1 MVQKNTLEELIQPTM
16 VDNELEAVSQANPF
30 MVQGKDGSESLA
42 GLLVHTDAIGGLSK
56 KNKKDEDKGSFIN
69 AIASA
74 NNELFIW
81 GTEELLQANELVL
94 IPTEKNV
101 DLLDEY
107 DFLKTFEGKPVLY
120 EVVLIHEDG
129 SISRTGSKITLPEVI
144 QAVQDSNSVAIQ
156 DGIDVESVDE
166 GLQTVVATDDDEV
179 VVSLDGESEDEI
191 PIEEPPVENVEEE
204 VIEEVPAEV
213 EPEVKQ
219 EETEPE
225 VEETSMTEED
235 TYDEDSFSDEDIVF
249 SNPEDIEDVVGY
261 HIYGDLGLEVDMNKF
276 YARFGGFTTSA
287 LPLLEPRPEK
297 NDEALNY
304 TIDQINLEIASINEE
319 LKNLRASNVARLRE
333 YYPNLMTKGLNQI
346 EDLFSYGTTDGQYA
360 LALKQLEESKQ
371 ARLSTVEN
379 ECAQQAGEKENAYS
393 KARDA
398 YIESET
404 TRLAREYDSL
414 HRPALE
420 AEKLALYDKKRS
432 EIEANAVTERH
443 ALDRKRQSEAQYS
456 ARQFEMK
463 VESMVSDQMS
473 EFLQQ
478 EHEVLRA
485 GEEKIGQFLLENRQF
500 EADRIKALQE
510 ELALNNKIEQL
521 TRTHTAEIQRLREDA
536 QARYAG
542 QNQRIMDNESRYEEK
557 LKNRDETIVRLN
569 ETVDNIIAKSKAELE
584 EANER
589 YRKDMDFKT
598 ETHQQE
604 VTRLMNQSQMWKED
618 AERQHTMNK
627 RAIFGIIALAIIA
640 CIAVGFIGYL
650 LGMKA
655 QADATV
661 PYNAQAMNQVV
672 DTVATTV
679 KQTFLM

>member
-129 SISRTGSKITLPEVI
+129 SITRTGSKITLPEVF

-156 DGIDVESVDE
+156 DGIDVEKVDE
-166 GLQTVVATDDDEV
+166 GLQTVGATDDDEV
-179 VVSLDGESEDEI
+179 VVALGGESEDEI
-191 PIEEPPVENVEEE
+191 PMEEPRVEEVEEE
-204 VIEEVPAEV
+204 GSEEVPADAES
-213 EPEVKQ
+213 EVKQ
-219 EETEPE
+219 EEKEPE
-225 VEETSMTEED
+225 MEETSMTEED
-235 TYDEDSFSDEDIVF
+235 TYDEDSFSDEDVVF

-297 NDEALNY
+297 NDEVLNY

-371 ARLSTVEN
+371 ARLSTVEG

-420 AEKLALYDKKRS
+420 AEKSALYDKKRS

-485 GEEKIGQFLLENRQF
+485 GEEKIRQFLLENRQF

-557 LKNRDETIVRLN
+557 LKNREETIVRLN

-627 RAIFGIIALAIIA
+627 RVIFGIIALAIIA

-661 PYNAQAMNQVV
+661 PYNAQALNQVV

>member
-30 MVQGKDGSESLA
+30 MVQGNDGSESLA

-156 DGIDVESVDE
+156 DGIDVEKVDE
-166 GLQTVVATDDDEV
+166 GLQTVGATEDDEV
-179 VVSLDGESEDEI
+179 VVSLGSESEDEI
-191 PIEEPPVENVEEE
+191 PMEEPPVEEVEEE
-204 VIEEVPAEV
+204 IIEEVPADA
-213 EPEVKQ
+213 EPEVKP

-235 TYDEDSFSDEDIVF
+235 TYDEDSFSDEDVVF

-276 YARFGGFTTSA
+276 YARFGGFTTSTV
-287 LPLLEPRPEK
+287 PLLEPRPEK
-297 NDEALNY
+297 KDEALNY
-304 TIDQINLEIASINEE
+304 TIDQINLEIMSMNEE
-319 LKNLRASNVARLRE
+319 LKHLRASNAVRLRE

-473 EFLQQ
+473 EYLEQ
-478 EHEVLRA
+478 EHEVLRK
-485 GEEKIGQFLLENRQF
+485 GEEKIRQFLLENRQF

-627 RAIFGIIALAIIA
+627 RVIFGIIALAIIA

-661 PYNAQAMNQVV
+661 PYNAQALNQVV

>member
-30 MVQGKDGSESLA
+30 MVQGNDGSESLA

-166 GLQTVVATDDDEV
+166 GLQTVGSTDDDEV
-179 VVSLDGESEDEI
+179 VVALGGESEDEI
-191 PIEEPPVENVEEE
+191 PMEEPPVEEIE
-204 VIEEVPAEV
+204 EEVPADA
-213 EPEVKQ
+213 EPEVEQ

-235 TYDEDSFSDEDIVF
+235 TYDEDSFSDEDVVF

-371 ARLSTVEN
+371 ARLSTVEG
-379 ECAQQAGEKENAYS
+379 ECAQQASEKENAYS

-420 AEKLALYDKKRS
+420 AEKSALYDKKRS

-485 GEEKIGQFLLENRQF
+485 GEEKIRQFLLENRQF

-627 RAIFGIIALAIIA
+627 RVIFGIIALAIIA

-661 PYNAQAMNQVV
+661 PYNAQALNQVV

>member
-16 VDNELEAVSQANPF
+16 VDNELEAVNQANPF

-166 GLQTVVATDDDEV
+166 GLQTVGATEDDEV

-191 PIEEPPVENVEEE
+191 PMEEPPVENVEEE

-213 EPEVKQ
+213 EPEVVS

-235 TYDEDSFSDEDIVF
+235 TYDEDSFSDEDVVF

-304 TIDQINLEIASINEE
+304 TIDQINLEITSINEE

-371 ARLSTVEN
+371 ARLSTVEG

-420 AEKLALYDKKRS
+420 AEKSALYDKKRS

-485 GEEKIGQFLLENRQF
+485 GEEKIRQFLLENRQF

-627 RAIFGIIALAIIA
+627 RVIFGIIALAIIA

-661 PYNAQAMNQVV
+661 PYNAQALNQVV

>member
-129 SISRTGSKITLPEVI
+129 SITRTGSKITLPEVI

-156 DGIDVESVDE
+156 DGIDVEKVDE
-166 GLQTVVATDDDEV
+166 GLQTVGATEDDEV

-191 PIEEPPVENVEEE
+191 PMEEPPVEDVEEE

-213 EPEVKQ
+213 EPEVVS
-219 EETEPE
+219 EEKEPE

-235 TYDEDSFSDEDIVF
+235 TYDEDSFSDEDVVF

-297 NDEALNY
+297 EDEALNY

-485 GEEKIGQFLLENRQF
+485 GEEKIRQFLLENRQF

-557 LKNRDETIVRLN
+557 LKNRDEMIVRLN

-627 RAIFGIIALAIIA
+627 RVIFGIIALAIIA

>member
-16 VDNELEAVSQANPF
+16 VDNELEAVNQANPF
-30 MVQGKDGSESLA
+30 MVQGNDGSESLA

-129 SISRTGSKITLPEVI
+129 SITRTGSKITLPEVI

-156 DGIDVESVDE
+156 DGIDVEKVDE
-166 GLQTVVATDDDEV
+166 GLQTVGSTDDDEV
-179 VVSLDGESEDEI
+179 VVSLSGESEDEI
-191 PIEEPPVENVEEE
+191 PMEEPPVEEIEEE
-204 VIEEVPAEV
+204 VTEEVLADV
-213 EPEVKQ
+213 ESEVKQ
-219 EETEPE
+219 EVEEE
-225 VEETSMTEED
+225 EEETSMTEED
-235 TYDEDSFSDEDIVF
+235 TYDEDSFSDEDVVF

-371 ARLSTVEN
+371 ARLSTVEG

-420 AEKLALYDKKRS
+420 AEKSALYDKKRS

-485 GEEKIGQFLLENRQF
+485 GEEKIRQFLLENRQF

-627 RAIFGIIALAIIA
+627 RVIFGIIALAIIA

-661 PYNAQAMNQVV
+661 PYNAQALNQVV

>member
-30 MVQGKDGSESLA
+30 MVQGIDGSESLA

-56 KNKKDEDKGSFIN
+56 KNKKEEDKGSFIN

-156 DGIDVESVDE
+156 DGIDVEKVDE
-166 GLQTVVATDDDEV
+166 GLQTVGATEDDEV
-179 VVSLDGESEDEI
+179 VVALGGESEDEI
-191 PIEEPPVENVEEE
+191 PMEEPPVEEVEEE
-204 VIEEVPAEV
+204 VTEEVPADA
-213 EPEVKQ
+213 EPEVKP

-235 TYDEDSFSDEDIVF
+235 TYDEDSFSDKDVVF
-249 SNPEDIEDVVGY
+249 SNPEDIEDVVGF

-276 YARFGGFTTSA
+276 YARFGGFTTSTV
-287 LPLLEPRPEK
+287 PLLEPRPEK
-297 NDEALNY
+297 EDEALNY
-304 TIDQINLEIASINEE
+304 TIDQINLEIMSMNEE
-319 LKNLRASNVARLRE
+319 LKHLRASNAVRLRE

-420 AEKLALYDKKRS
+420 AEKSALYDKKRS

-473 EFLQQ
+473 EYLEQ
-478 EHEVLRA
+478 EHEVLRK
-485 GEEKIGQFLLENRQF
+485 GEEKIRQFLLENRQF

-627 RAIFGIIALAIIA
+627 RVIFGIIALAIIA

-661 PYNAQAMNQVV
+661 PYNAQALNQVV

>member
-129 SISRTGSKITLPEVI
+129 SITRTGSKITLPEVF

-166 GLQTVVATDDDEV
+166 GLQTVGATEDDEV
-179 VVSLDGESEDEI
+179 VVSLGGDSEDEI
-191 PIEEPPVENVEEE
+191 PMEEPPVEDVEEE
-204 VIEEVPAEV
+204 VTEEVPADA
-213 EPEVKQ
+213 EPEVEQ

-235 TYDEDSFSDEDIVF
+235 TYDEDSFSDEDVVF

-371 ARLSTVEN
+371 ARLSTVEG

-420 AEKLALYDKKRS
+420 AEKSALYDKKRS

-485 GEEKIGQFLLENRQF
+485 GEEKIRQFLLENRQF

-627 RAIFGIIALAIIA
+627 RVIFGIIALAIIA

-661 PYNAQAMNQVV
+661 PYNTQALNQVV
-672 DTVATTV
+672 DTVATTM

>member
-16 VDNELEAVSQANPF
+16 VDNELEAVNQANPF
-30 MVQGKDGSESLA
+30 MVKGFDGSEKLA

-101 DLLDEY
+101 ELLDEY

-120 EVVLIHEDG
+120 EVVWINEDG
-129 SISRTGSKITLPEVI
+129 SITRTGSKITLPEVI
-144 QAVQDSNSVAIQ
+144 QAVEESDSVAIQ
-156 DGIDVESVDE
+156 DGNYVETVDE
-166 GLQTVVATDDDEV
+166 NLQTVGATDEDEV
-179 VVSLDGESEDEI
+179 VVALGESEDET
-191 PIEEPPVENVEEE
+191 PLEEPLVEE
-204 VIEEVPAEV
+204 VIEEVTEEVPADVESEV
-213 EPEVKQ
+213 EPEV
-219 EETEPE
+219 EPE
-225 VEETSMTEED
+225 EETSMTEED
-235 TYDEDSFSDEDIVF
+235 TYDEDSFSEEDVVF

-276 YARFGGFTTSA
+276 KARFGGFTTSS
-287 LPLLEPRPEK
+287 LPLLEQRPEK
-297 NDEALNY
+297 GDKDLDY
-304 TIDQINLEIASINEE
+304 TIHQINLEITSINEE

-333 YYPNLMTKGLNQI
+333 YYPKLMTTGLNQI

-371 ARLSTVEN
+371 ARLANVEG
-379 ECAQQAGEKENAYS
+379 ECAKQANEKENEYA

-398 YIESET
+398 YIESEKI
-404 TRLAREYDSL
+404 RLAREYDSL

-420 AEKLALYDKKRS
+420 AEKSSLYDKKRS

-443 ALDRKRQSEAQYS
+443 TLDRKRQSEAQYS
-456 ARQFEMK
+456 ARQFELK
-463 VESMVSDQMS
+463 VESMVSDQMA
-473 EFLQQ
+473 EFLEQ
-478 EHEVLRA
+478 EHEVLRQ
-485 GEEKIGQFLLENRQF
+485 GEEKIRQFLKENRQF
-500 EADRIKALQE
+500 EETRIKALQE

-542 QNQRIMDNESRYEEK
+542 QTQRLMDNELRYQEE
-557 LKNRDETIVRLN
+557 LKVRDETIVRLN
-569 ETVDNIIAKSKAELE
+569 ESVDNILAKSKAELE
-584 EANER
+584 EVNER
-589 YRKDMDFKT
+589 YRKDLAFKT
-598 ETHQQE
+598 ETHEQE
-604 VTRLMNQSQMWKED
+604 VTRLMNQSQMWKDD
-618 AERQHTMNK
+618 AERQHTTNK
-627 RAIFGIIALAIIA
+627 RVIFGIIALAIIA

-661 PYNAQAMNQVV
+661 PYNAQAMNQVM
-672 DTVATTV
+672 DTVATSV

>member
-30 MVQGKDGSESLA
+30 MVQGYDGSESLA

-129 SISRTGSKITLPEVI
+129 SITRTGSKITLPEVF

-166 GLQTVVATDDDEV
+166 GLQTVGATDDDEV
-179 VVSLDGESEDEI
+179 VVALGGESEDEI
-191 PIEEPPVENVEEE
+191 PMEEPPVEEVEEE
-204 VIEEVPAEV
+204 VTEEVPADA

-235 TYDEDSFSDEDIVF
+235 TYDEDSFSDEDVVF

-371 ARLSTVEN
+371 ARLSTVEG

-478 EHEVLRA
+478 EHEVLRK
-485 GEEKIGQFLLENRQF
+485 GEEKIRQFLLENRQF

-542 QNQRIMDNESRYEEK
+542 QNQRIMDNESRYEEE
-557 LKNRDETIVRLN
+557 LKSRNETIVRLN
-569 ETVDNIIAKSKAELE
+569 EKVDAILEKSKAELE
-584 EANER
+584 EVNER

-627 RAIFGIIALAIIA
+627 RVIFGIIALAIIA

-661 PYNAQAMNQVV
+661 PYNAQALNQVV

>member
-16 VDNELEAVSQANPF
+16 VDNELEAVNQANPF
-30 MVQGKDGSESLA
+30 MVQGNDGSESLA

-156 DGIDVESVDE
+156 DGIDVEKVDE
-166 GLQTVVATDDDEV
+166 GLQTVGATEDDEV
-179 VVSLDGESEDEI
+179 VVALGGESEDEI
-191 PIEEPPVENVEEE
+191 PMEEPPVEEVEEE
-204 VIEEVPAEV
+204 IIEEVPADA
-213 EPEVKQ
+213 EPEVKP
-219 EETEPE
+219 EEKEPE

-235 TYDEDSFSDEDIVF
+235 TYDEDSFSDEDVVF
-249 SNPEDIEDVVGY
+249 SNPEDIEDVVGF

-276 YARFGGFTTSA
+276 YARFGGFTTSTV
-287 LPLLEPRPEK
+287 PLLEPRPEK
-297 NDEALNY
+297 EDEALNY
-304 TIDQINLEIASINEE
+304 TIDQINLEIMSMNEE
-319 LKNLRASNVARLRE
+319 LKHLRASNAVRLRE

-420 AEKLALYDKKRS
+420 AEKSALYDKKRS

-473 EFLQQ
+473 EYLEQ
-478 EHEVLRA
+478 EHEVLRK
-485 GEEKIGQFLLENRQF
+485 GEEKIRQFLLENRQF

-627 RAIFGIIALAIIA
+627 RVIFGIIALAIIA

-661 PYNAQAMNQVV
+661 PYNAQALNQVV

>member
-129 SISRTGSKITLPEVI
+129 SITRTGSKITLPEVI

-156 DGIDVESVDE
+156 DGIDVEKVDE
-166 GLQTVVATDDDEV
+166 GLQTVGATDDDEV
-179 VVSLDGESEDEI
+179 VVALGGESEDEI
-191 PIEEPPVENVEEE
+191 PMEEPPVEEVEEE
-204 VIEEVPAEV
+204 VTEEVLADA

-485 GEEKIGQFLLENRQF
+485 GEEKIRQFLLENRQF

-627 RAIFGIIALAIIA
+627 RVIFGIIALAIIA

-661 PYNAQAMNQVV
+661 PYNTQALNQVV

>member
-30 MVQGKDGSESLA
+30 MVQGNDGSESLA

-156 DGIDVESVDE
+156 DGIDVEKVDE
-166 GLQTVVATDDDEV
+166 GLQTVGATDDDEV

-191 PIEEPPVENVEEE
+191 PMEEPPVEEVEEE
-204 VIEEVPAEV
+204 VTEEVPAEV

-235 TYDEDSFSDEDIVF
+235 TYDEDSFSDEDVVF
-249 SNPEDIEDVVGY
+249 SNPEDIEDVVGF

-276 YARFGGFTTSA
+276 YARFGGFTTSTV
-287 LPLLEPRPEK
+287 PLLEPRPEK
-297 NDEALNY
+297 EDEALNY
-304 TIDQINLEIASINEE
+304 TIDQINLEIMSMNEE
-319 LKNLRASNVARLRE
+319 LKHLRASNAVRLRE

-473 EFLQQ
+473 EYLEQ
-478 EHEVLRA
+478 EHEVLRK
-485 GEEKIGQFLLENRQF
+485 GEEKIRQFLLENRQF

-627 RAIFGIIALAIIA
+627 RVIFGIVALAIIA

-661 PYNAQAMNQVV
+661 PYNAQALNQVV
-672 DTVATTV
+672 DTVATTM

>member
-129 SISRTGSKITLPEVI
+129 SITRTGSKITLPEVF

-166 GLQTVVATDDDEV
+166 GLQTVGSTDDDEV
-179 VVSLDGESEDEI
+179 VVSLGGDSEDEI
-191 PIEEPPVENVEEE
+191 PMEEPPVEEVEEE
-204 VIEEVPAEV
+204 VTEEVLADA

-287 LPLLEPRPEK
+287 LPLLEPRLEK

-371 ARLSTVEN
+371 ARLSTVEG

-420 AEKLALYDKKRS
+420 AEKSALYDKKRS

-485 GEEKIGQFLLENRQF
+485 GEEKIRQFLLENRQF
-500 EADRIKALQE
+500 ESDRIKALQE

-627 RAIFGIIALAIIA
+627 RVIFGIIALAIIA

-661 PYNAQAMNQVV
+661 PYNAQALNQVV

>member
-129 SISRTGSKITLPEVI
+129 SISRTGSKITLSEVI

-156 DGIDVESVDE
+156 DGIDVEKVDE
-166 GLQTVVATDDDEV
+166 GLQTVGATEDDEV
-179 VVSLDGESEDEI
+179 VVSLGGDSEDEI
-191 PIEEPPVENVEEE
+191 PMEEPPVEDVEEE
-204 VIEEVPAEV
+204 VTEEVPADA
-213 EPEVKQ
+213 EPEVEQ

-235 TYDEDSFSDEDIVF
+235 TYDEDSFSDEDVVF

-371 ARLSTVEN
+371 ARLSTVEG

-420 AEKLALYDKKRS
+420 AEKSALYDKKRS

-485 GEEKIGQFLLENRQF
+485 GEEKIRQFLLENRQF

-627 RAIFGIIALAIIA
+627 RVIFGIIALAIIA

-661 PYNAQAMNQVV
+661 PYNAQALNQVV

>member
-30 MVQGKDGSESLA
+30 MVQGIDGSESLA

-156 DGIDVESVDE
+156 DGIDVEKVDE
-166 GLQTVVATDDDEV
+166 GLQTVGSTDDDEV
-179 VVSLDGESEDEI
+179 VVSLGGESEDEI
-191 PIEEPPVENVEEE
+191 PMEEPPVEEVEEE
-204 VIEEVPAEV
+204 IIEEVPADA
-213 EPEVKQ
+213 EPEVKP

-249 SNPEDIEDVVGY
+249 SNPEDIEDVVGF

-276 YARFGGFTTSA
+276 YARFGGFTTSTV
-287 LPLLEPRPEK
+287 PLLEPRPEK
-297 NDEALNY
+297 EDEALNY
-304 TIDQINLEIASINEE
+304 TIDQINLEIMSMNEE
-319 LKNLRASNVARLRE
+319 LKHLRASNAVRLRE

-473 EFLQQ
+473 EYLEQ
-478 EHEVLRA
+478 EHEVLRK
-485 GEEKIGQFLLENRQF
+485 GEEKIRQFLLENRQF

-521 TRTHTAEIQRLREDA
+521 TRTHTAEIQRLCEDA

-627 RAIFGIIALAIIA
+627 RVIFGIIALAIIA

-661 PYNAQAMNQVV
+661 PYNAQALNQVV

>member
-30 MVQGKDGSESLA
+30 MVKGYDGSELLA
-42 GLLVHTDAIGGLSK
+42 GLLVHTDSIGGLSK

-156 DGIDVESVDE
+156 DGINVESVDE
-166 GLQTVVATDDDEV
+166 GLQTVGATEDDEV

-191 PIEEPPVENVEEE
+191 PMEEPPVEDVEEE
-204 VIEEVPAEV
+204 VIEEVPANE
-213 EPEVKQ
+213 EPEVVS

-235 TYDEDSFSDEDIVF
+235 TYDEDSFSDEDVVF

-371 ARLSTVEN
+371 ARLSTVEG

-478 EHEVLRA
+478 EHEVLRV
-485 GEEKIGQFLLENRQF
+485 GEEKIRQFLLENRQF

-627 RAIFGIIALAIIA
+627 RVIFGIIALAIIA

-661 PYNAQAMNQVV
+661 PYNAQALNQVV

>member
-16 VDNELEAVSQANPF
+16 VDNELEAVNQANPF
-30 MVQGKDGSESLA
+30 MVQGNDGSESLA

-166 GLQTVVATDDDEV
+166 GLQTVGATEDDEV

-191 PIEEPPVENVEEE
+191 PMEEPPVENVEEE

-235 TYDEDSFSDEDIVF
+235 TYDEDSFSDEDVVF
-249 SNPEDIEDVVGY
+249 SNPEDIEDVVGF

-276 YARFGGFTTSA
+276 YARFGGFTTSTV
-287 LPLLEPRPEK
+287 PLLEPRPEK
-297 NDEALNY
+297 EDEALNY
-304 TIDQINLEIASINEE
+304 TIDQINLEIMSMNEE
-319 LKNLRASNVARLRE
+319 LKHLRASNALRLRE

-393 KARDA
+393 KARDT

-443 ALDRKRQSEAQYS
+443 VLDRKRQSEAQYS

-473 EFLQQ
+473 EYLEQ
-478 EHEVLRA
+478 EHEVLRK
-485 GEEKIGQFLLENRQF
+485 GEEKIRQFLLENRQF

-542 QNQRIMDNESRYEEK
+542 QNQRIMDNESRYEEE
-557 LKNRDETIVRLN
+557 LKSRNETIVRLN
-569 ETVDNIIAKSKAELE
+569 EKVDAILEKSKAELE

-627 RAIFGIIALAIIA
+627 RVIFGIIALAIIA

-661 PYNAQAMNQVV
+661 PYNAQALNQVV

>member
-30 MVQGKDGSESLA
+30 MVQGNDGSESLA

-156 DGIDVESVDE
+156 DGIDVEKVDE
-166 GLQTVVATDDDEV
+166 GLQTVGATDDDEV
-179 VVSLDGESEDEI
+179 VVALGGESEDEI
-191 PIEEPPVENVEEE
+191 SMEEPPVEEVEEE
-204 VIEEVPAEV
+204 IIEEVPADA
-213 EPEVKQ
+213 EPEVKP

-235 TYDEDSFSDEDIVF
+235 TYDEDSFSDEDVVF

-276 YARFGGFTTSA
+276 YARFGGFTTSTV
-287 LPLLEPRPEK
+287 PLLEPRPEK
-297 NDEALNY
+297 EDEALNY
-304 TIDQINLEIASINEE
+304 TIDQINLEIMSMNEE
-319 LKNLRASNVARLRE
+319 LKHLRASNAVRLRE

-420 AEKLALYDKKRS
+420 AEKSALYDKKRS

-485 GEEKIGQFLLENRQF
+485 GEEKIRQFLLENRQF

-589 YRKDMDFKT
+589 YRKDVDFKT

-627 RAIFGIIALAIIA
+627 RVIFGIIALAIIA

-661 PYNAQAMNQVV
+661 PYNAQALNQVV

>member
-30 MVQGKDGSESLA
+30 MVQGNDGSESLA

-129 SISRTGSKITLPEVI
+129 SITRTGSKITLPEVI

-156 DGIDVESVDE
+156 DGIDVEKVDE
-166 GLQTVVATDDDEV
+166 GLQTVGSTDDDEV
-179 VVSLDGESEDEI
+179 VVALGGESEDEI
-191 PIEEPPVENVEEE
+191 PMEEPPVEEVEEE
-204 VIEEVPAEV
+204 IIEEVPADA

-235 TYDEDSFSDEDIVF
+235 TYDEDSFSDEDVVF

-420 AEKLALYDKKRS
+420 AEKSALYDKKRS

-485 GEEKIGQFLLENRQF
+485 GEEKIRQFLLENRQF

-627 RAIFGIIALAIIA
+627 RVIFGIIALAIIA

-661 PYNAQAMNQVV
+661 PYNTQALNQVV

>member
-30 MVQGKDGSESLA
+30 MVQGNDGSESLA

-156 DGIDVESVDE
+156 DGIDVEKVDE
-166 GLQTVVATDDDEV
+166 GLQTVGSTDDDEV
-179 VVSLDGESEDEI
+179 VVSLGGDSEDEI
-191 PIEEPPVENVEEE
+191 PMEEPPVEDVEEE
-204 VIEEVPAEV
+204 VTEEVPADA
-213 EPEVKQ
+213 EPEVEQ

-297 NDEALNY
+297 NDDALNY

-371 ARLSTVEN
+371 ARLSTVEG

-420 AEKLALYDKKRS
+420 AEKSALYDKKRS

-478 EHEVLRA
+478 EHGVLRA
-485 GEEKIGQFLLENRQF
+485 GEEKIRQFLLENRQF

-542 QNQRIMDNESRYEEK
+542 QNQRIMDNESRYEEE
-557 LKNRDETIVRLN
+557 LKSRNETIVRLN
-569 ETVDNIIAKSKAELE
+569 EKVDAILEKSKAELE

-627 RAIFGIIALAIIA
+627 RVIFGIIALAIIA

-661 PYNAQAMNQVV
+661 PYNAQALNQVV

>member
-129 SISRTGSKITLPEVI
+129 SITCTGSKITLPEVI

-166 GLQTVVATDDDEV
+166 GLQTVGATEDDEV

-191 PIEEPPVENVEEE
+191 PMEEPPVENVEEE

-213 EPEVKQ
+213 EPEVVS

-235 TYDEDSFSDEDIVF
+235 TYDEDSFSDEDVVF

-371 ARLSTVEN
+371 ARLSTVEG

-485 GEEKIGQFLLENRQF
+485 GEEKIRQFLLENRQF

-569 ETVDNIIAKSKAELE
+569 ETVDQIIAKSKAELE

-627 RAIFGIIALAIIA
+627 RVIFGIIALAIIA

-661 PYNAQAMNQVV
+661 PYNAQALNQVV

>member
-30 MVQGKDGSESLA
+30 MVKGYDGSESLA
-42 GLLVHTDAIGGLSK
+42 GLLVHTDSIGGLSK

-129 SISRTGSKITLPEVI
+129 SITRTGSKITLPEVF

-156 DGIDVESVDE
+156 DGIDVEKVDE
-166 GLQTVVATDDDEV
+166 GLQTVGSTDDDEV

-191 PIEEPPVENVEEE
+191 PMEEPPVEDVEEE
-204 VIEEVPAEV
+204 VIEEVPADA

-235 TYDEDSFSDEDIVF
+235 TYDEDSFSDEDVVF

-371 ARLSTVEN
+371 ARLSTVEG

-485 GEEKIGQFLLENRQF
+485 GEEKIRQFLLENRQF

-627 RAIFGIIALAIIA
+627 RVIFGIIALAIIA

>member
-129 SISRTGSKITLPEVI
+129 SITRTGSKITLPEVF

-166 GLQTVVATDDDEV
+166 GLQTVGATEDDEV

-191 PIEEPPVENVEEE
+191 PMEEPPVENVEEE

-235 TYDEDSFSDEDIVF
+235 TYDEDSFSDEDVVF

-371 ARLSTVEN
+371 ARLSTVEG

-420 AEKLALYDKKRS
+420 AEKSALYDKKRS

-485 GEEKIGQFLLENRQF
+485 GEEKIRQFLLENRQF

-627 RAIFGIIALAIIA
+627 RVIFGIIALAIIA

-661 PYNAQAMNQVV
+661 PYNAQALNQVV

>member
-1 MVQKNTLEELIQPTM
+1 MI
-16 VDNELEAVSQANPF
+16 
-30 MVQGKDGSESLA
+30 
-42 GLLVHTDAIGGLSK
+42 K

-129 SISRTGSKITLPEVI
+129 SITRTGSKITLPEVF
-144 QAVQDSNSVAIQ
+144 QAVKDSNSVAIQ

-166 GLQTVVATDDDEV
+166 GLQTVGATEDDEV
-179 VVSLDGESEDEI
+179 VVSLGGDSEDEI
-191 PIEEPPVENVEEE
+191 PMEEPPVEDVEEE
-204 VIEEVPAEV
+204 VTEEVPADA
-213 EPEVKQ
+213 EPEVEQ

-235 TYDEDSFSDEDIVF
+235 TYDEDSFSDEDVVF

-319 LKNLRASNVARLRE
+319 LKNLRASNAVRLRE

-420 AEKLALYDKKRS
+420 VEKSALYDKKRS

-473 EFLQQ
+473 EYLEQ
-478 EHEVLRA
+478 EHEVLRK
-485 GEEKIGQFLLENRQF
+485 GEEKIRQFLLENRQF

-521 TRTHTAEIQRLREDA
+521 TRTHTAEIQRLHEDA

-627 RAIFGIIALAIIA
+627 RVIFGIIALAIIA

-661 PYNAQAMNQVV
+661 PYNAQALNQVV

>member
-16 VDNELEAVSQANPF
+16 VDNELEAVNQANPF
-30 MVQGKDGSESLA
+30 MVQGYDGSESLA

-156 DGIDVESVDE
+156 DGIDVEKVDE
-166 GLQTVVATDDDEV
+166 GLQTVGATDDDEV
-179 VVSLDGESEDEI
+179 VVALGGESEDEI
-191 PIEEPPVENVEEE
+191 PMEEPPVEEVEEE
-204 VIEEVPAEV
+204 IIEEVPADA

-235 TYDEDSFSDEDIVF
+235 TYDEDSFSDEDVVF

-371 ARLSTVEN
+371 ARLSTVEV

-485 GEEKIGQFLLENRQF
+485 GEEKIRQFLLENRQF

-627 RAIFGIIALAIIA
+627 RVIFGIIALAIIA

>member
-16 VDNELEAVSQANPF
+16 VDNELEAVNQANPF

-129 SISRTGSKITLPEVI
+129 SITRTGSKITLPEVF

-166 GLQTVVATDDDEV
+166 GLQTVGATEDDEV
-179 VVSLDGESEDEI
+179 VVSLDGDSEDEI
-191 PIEEPPVENVEEE
+191 RMEEPPVEEVEEE
-204 VIEEVPAEV
+204 IIEEVPAEV
-213 EPEVKQ
+213 EPEVVS
-219 EETEPE
+219 EEKEPE

-235 TYDEDSFSDEDIVF
+235 TYDEDSFSDEDVVF

-371 ARLSTVEN
+371 ARLSTVEG

-485 GEEKIGQFLLENRQF
+485 GEEKIRQFLLENRQF

-627 RAIFGIIALAIIA
+627 RVIFGIIALAIIA

-661 PYNAQAMNQVV
+661 PYNAQALNQVV

>member
-166 GLQTVVATDDDEV
+166 GLQTVGATEDDEV

-191 PIEEPPVENVEEE
+191 PMEEPPVENVEEE

-213 EPEVKQ
+213 EPEVVS

-235 TYDEDSFSDEDIVF
+235 TYDEDSFSDEDVVF

-371 ARLSTVEN
+371 ARLSTVEG

-420 AEKLALYDKKRS
+420 AEKSALYDKKRS

-485 GEEKIGQFLLENRQF
+485 GEEKIRQFLLENRQF

-627 RAIFGIIALAIIA
+627 RVIFGIIALAIIA

-661 PYNAQAMNQVV
+661 PYNAQALNQVV

>member
-129 SISRTGSKITLPEVI
+129 SITRTGSKITLPEVF

-166 GLQTVVATDDDEV
+166 GLQTVGSTDDDEV
-179 VVSLDGESEDEI
+179 VVSLGGDSEDEI
-191 PIEEPPVENVEEE
+191 PMEEPPVEEIEEE
-204 VIEEVPAEV
+204 VTEEVPADA
-213 EPEVKQ
+213 EPEV

-287 LPLLEPRPEK
+287 LPLLEPRLEK

-371 ARLSTVEN
+371 ARLSTVEG

-420 AEKLALYDKKRS
+420 AEKSALYDKKRS

-485 GEEKIGQFLLENRQF
+485 GEEKIRQFLLENRQF
-500 EADRIKALQE
+500 ESDRIKALQE

-542 QNQRIMDNESRYEEK
+542 QNQRIMDNESRYEDK

-627 RAIFGIIALAIIA
+627 RVIFGIIALAIIA

-650 LGMKA
+650 LGMKT

-661 PYNAQAMNQVV
+661 PYNAQALNQVV

>member
-30 MVQGKDGSESLA
+30 MVQGNDGSESLA

-144 QAVQDSNSVAIQ
+144 QVVKDSNSVAIQ
-156 DGIDVESVDE
+156 DGIDVEKVDE
-166 GLQTVVATDDDEV
+166 SLQTVGATDDDEV
-179 VVSLDGESEDEI
+179 VVALGGESEDEI
-191 PIEEPPVENVEEE
+191 PMEEPPVEEVEEE
-204 VIEEVPAEV
+204 VTEEVPADA
-213 EPEVKQ
+213 EPEVKP

-235 TYDEDSFSDEDIVF
+235 TYDEDSFSDEDVVF

-276 YARFGGFTTSA
+276 YARFGGFTTSTV
-287 LPLLEPRPEK
+287 PLLEPRPEK
-297 NDEALNY
+297 EDESLNY
-304 TIDQINLEIASINEE
+304 TIDQINLEIMSMNEE
-319 LKNLRASNVARLRE
+319 LKHLRASNAVRLRE

-420 AEKLALYDKKRS
+420 AEKSALYDKKRS

-473 EFLQQ
+473 EYLEQ
-478 EHEVLRA
+478 EHEVLRK
-485 GEEKIGQFLLENRQF
+485 GEEKIRQFLLENRQF

-627 RAIFGIIALAIIA
+627 RVIFGIVALAIIA

-661 PYNAQAMNQVV
+661 PYNAQALNQVV

>member
-30 MVQGKDGSESLA
+30 MVQGNDGSESLA

-129 SISRTGSKITLPEVI
+129 SITRTGSKITLPEVI

-156 DGIDVESVDE
+156 DGIDVEKVDE
-166 GLQTVVATDDDEV
+166 GLQTVGATEDDEV
-179 VVSLDGESEDEI
+179 VVALGGESEDEI
-191 PIEEPPVENVEEE
+191 PMEEPPVEEVEEE
-204 VIEEVPAEV
+204 IIEEVPVDA

-225 VEETSMTEED
+225 MEETSMTEED
-235 TYDEDSFSDEDIVF
+235 TYDEDSFSDEDVVF
-249 SNPEDIEDVVGY
+249 SNPEDIEDVVDF

-276 YARFGGFTTSA
+276 HARFDGFTTSTV
-287 LPLLEPRPEK
+287 PLLEPRPEK
-297 NDEALNY
+297 EDEALNY
-304 TIDQINLEIASINEE
+304 TIDQINLEIMSMNEE
-319 LKNLRASNVARLRE
+319 LKHLRASNAVRLRE

-404 TRLAREYDSL
+404 TRLALEYDSL

-420 AEKLALYDKKRS
+420 AEKSALYDKKRS

-473 EFLQQ
+473 EYLEQ
-478 EHEVLRA
+478 EHEVLRK
-485 GEEKIGQFLLENRQF
+485 GEEKIRQFLLENRQF

-627 RAIFGIIALAIIA
+627 RVIFGIIALAIIA

-661 PYNAQAMNQVV
+661 PYNAQALNQVV

>member
-129 SISRTGSKITLPEVI
+129 SITRTGSKITLPEVF

-166 GLQTVVATDDDEV
+166 GLQTVGATEDDEV
-179 VVSLDGESEDEI
+179 VVSLGGDSEDEI
-191 PIEEPPVENVEEE
+191 PMEEPPVEDVEEE
-204 VIEEVPAEV
+204 VTEEVPADA
-213 EPEVKQ
+213 EPEVTQ
-219 EETEPE
+219 EVEE
-225 VEETSMTEED
+225 EETSMTEED
-235 TYDEDSFSDEDIVF
+235 TYDEDSFSDEDVVF

-371 ARLSTVEN
+371 ARLSTVEG

-420 AEKLALYDKKRS
+420 AEKSALYDKKRS

-485 GEEKIGQFLLENRQF
+485 GEEKIRQFLLENRQF

-627 RAIFGIIALAIIA
+627 RVIFGIIALAIIA

-661 PYNAQAMNQVV
+661 PYNAQALNQVV

>member
-30 MVQGKDGSESLA
+30 MVQGIDGSESLA

-56 KNKKDEDKGSFIN
+56 KNKKEEDKGSFIN

-107 DFLKTFEGKPVLY
+107 DFLKAFEGKPVLY

-156 DGIDVESVDE
+156 DGIDVEKVDE
-166 GLQTVVATDDDEV
+166 GLQTVGATEDDEV
-179 VVSLDGESEDEI
+179 VVALGGESEDEI
-191 PIEEPPVENVEEE
+191 PMEEPPVEEVEEE
-204 VIEEVPAEV
+204 VPADA
-213 EPEVKQ
+213 EPEVKP

-235 TYDEDSFSDEDIVF
+235 TYDEDSFSDEDVVF
-249 SNPEDIEDVVGY
+249 SNPEDIEDVVGF

-276 YARFGGFTTSA
+276 YARFGGFTTSTV
-287 LPLLEPRPEK
+287 PLLEPRPEK
-297 NDEALNY
+297 EDEALNY
-304 TIDQINLEIASINEE
+304 TIDQINLEIMSMNEE
-319 LKNLRASNVARLRE
+319 LKHLRASNAVRLRE

-420 AEKLALYDKKRS
+420 AEKSALYDKKRS

-473 EFLQQ
+473 EYLEQ
-478 EHEVLRA
+478 EHEVLRK
-485 GEEKIGQFLLENRQF
+485 GEEKIRQFLLENRQF

-618 AERQHTMNK
+618 AERQQTMNK
-627 RAIFGIIALAIIA
+627 RVIFGIIALAIIA

-661 PYNAQAMNQVV
+661 PYNAQALNQVV

>member
-30 MVQGKDGSESLA
+30 MVKGYDGSESLA
-42 GLLVHTDAIGGLSK
+42 GLLVHTDSIGGLSK

-166 GLQTVVATDDDEV
+166 GLQTVGATEDDEV

-191 PIEEPPVENVEEE
+191 PMEEPPVEDVEEE

-213 EPEVKQ
+213 EPEMVS

-276 YARFGGFTTSA
+276 HARFGGFTTSA

-304 TIDQINLEIASINEE
+304 TINQINLEIASINEE

-485 GEEKIGQFLLENRQF
+485 GEEKIRQFLLENRQF

-627 RAIFGIIALAIIA
+627 RVIFGIIALAIIA

-679 KQTFLM
+679 KQTFLI

>member
-30 MVQGKDGSESLA
+30 MVQGIDGSESLA

-56 KNKKDEDKGSFIN
+56 KNKKEEDKGSFIN

-129 SISRTGSKITLPEVI
+129 SITRTGSKITLPEVI

-156 DGIDVESVDE
+156 DGIDVEKVDE
-166 GLQTVVATDDDEV
+166 GLQTVGATEDDEV
-179 VVSLDGESEDEI
+179 VVALGGESEDEI
-191 PIEEPPVENVEEE
+191 PMEEPPVEEVEEE
-204 VIEEVPAEV
+204 IIEEVPADA

-235 TYDEDSFSDEDIVF
+235 TYDEDSFSDEDVVF
-249 SNPEDIEDVVGY
+249 SNPEDIEDVVGF

-276 YARFGGFTTSA
+276 YARFGGFTTSTV
-287 LPLLEPRPEK
+287 PLLEPRPEK
-297 NDEALNY
+297 EDEALNY
-304 TIDQINLEIASINEE
+304 TIDQINLEIMSMNEE
-319 LKNLRASNVARLRE
+319 LKHLRASNAVRLRE

-420 AEKLALYDKKRS
+420 AEKSALYDKKRS

-473 EFLQQ
+473 EYLEQ
-478 EHEVLRA
+478 EHEVLRK
-485 GEEKIGQFLLENRQF
+485 GEEKIRQFLLENRQF

-627 RAIFGIIALAIIA
+627 RVIFGIIALAIIA

-661 PYNAQAMNQVV
+661 PYNAQALNQVV

>member
-129 SISRTGSKITLPEVI
+129 SITRTGSKITLPEVI

-156 DGIDVESVDE
+156 DGIDVEKVDE
-166 GLQTVVATDDDEV
+166 GLQTVGATEDDEV

-191 PIEEPPVENVEEE
+191 PMEEPPVEEVEEE
-204 VIEEVPAEV
+204 IIEEVPADA
-213 EPEVKQ
+213 EPEVKP
-219 EETEPE
+219 EEKEPE

-235 TYDEDSFSDEDIVF
+235 TYDEDSFSDEDVVF
-249 SNPEDIEDVVGY
+249 SNPEDIEDVVGF

-276 YARFGGFTTSA
+276 YARFGGFTTSTV
-287 LPLLEPRPEK
+287 PLLEPRPEK
-297 NDEALNY
+297 EDEALNY
-304 TIDQINLEIASINEE
+304 TIDQINLEIMSMNEE
-319 LKNLRASNVARLRE
+319 LKHLRASNAVRLRE

-420 AEKLALYDKKRS
+420 AEKSALYDKKRS

-473 EFLQQ
+473 EYLEQ
-478 EHEVLRA
+478 EHEVLRK
-485 GEEKIGQFLLENRQF
+485 GEEKIRQFLLENRQF

-627 RAIFGIIALAIIA
+627 RVIFGIIALAIIA

-661 PYNAQAMNQVV
+661 PYNAQALNQVV

>member
-107 DFLKTFEGKPVLY
+107 EFLKTFEGKPVLY

-156 DGIDVESVDE
+156 DGIDVEKVDE
-166 GLQTVVATDDDEV
+166 GLQTVGSTDDDEV
-179 VVSLDGESEDEI
+179 VVSLGGESEDEI
-191 PIEEPPVENVEEE
+191 LMEEPPVEEVEEE
-204 VIEEVPAEV
+204 IIEEVPADA
-213 EPEVKQ
+213 EPEVKP

-235 TYDEDSFSDEDIVF
+235 TYDEDSFSDEDVVF

-371 ARLSTVEN
+371 ARLSTVEG

-420 AEKLALYDKKRS
+420 AEKSALYDKKRS

-485 GEEKIGQFLLENRQF
+485 GEEKIRQFLLENRQF

-510 ELALNNKIEQL
+510 ELALNNAYVKMHKRVTLDKTNVLWI
-521 TRTHTAEIQRLREDA
+521 TKVA
-536 QARYAG
+536 
-542 QNQRIMDNESRYEEK
+542 MK
-557 LKNRDETIVRLN
+557 KN
-569 ETVDNIIAKSKAELE
+569 
-584 EANER
+584 
-589 YRKDMDFKT
+589 
-598 ETHQQE
+598 
-604 VTRLMNQSQMWKED
+604 
-618 AERQHTMNK
+618 
-627 RAIFGIIALAIIA
+627 
-640 CIAVGFIGYL
+640 
-650 LGMKA
+650 
-655 QADATV
+655 
-661 PYNAQAMNQVV
+661 
-672 DTVATTV
+672 
-679 KQTFLM
+679 

>member
-129 SISRTGSKITLPEVI
+129 SITRTGSKITLPEVF
-144 QAVQDSNSVAIQ
+144 QAVQDSNNVAIQ

-166 GLQTVVATDDDEV
+166 GLQTVGSTDDDEV
-179 VVSLDGESEDEI
+179 VVSLGGDSEDEI
-191 PIEEPPVENVEEE
+191 PMEEPPVEDVEEE
-204 VIEEVPAEV
+204 VIEEAPAEV
-213 EPEVKQ
+213 EPEVVS

-235 TYDEDSFSDEDIVF
+235 TYDEDSFSDEDVVF

-371 ARLSTVEN
+371 ARLSTVEG

-485 GEEKIGQFLLENRQF
+485 GEEKIRQFLLENRQF

-557 LKNRDETIVRLN
+557 LKNCDETIVRLN

-627 RAIFGIIALAIIA
+627 RVIFGIIALAIIA

-661 PYNAQAMNQVV
+661 PYNAQALNQVV